1 MSEVLRHTHPL
12 PATPGRVWAVLSDV
26 LAWPRWLPTVLAV
39 DPEDPGAPP
48 GVGARY
54 AVRQP
59 RLGTATWQVTDWRPD
74 RGFVWVSRRPGVRST
89 ATHELTALGPDSTQ
103 LTLAIGW
110 SGPLARPARA
120 AYGRMTARYLA
131 TEAAALAARLAH
143 PA

>member
-39 DPEDPGAPP
+39 HPEDPGAAP

-89 ATHELTALGPDSTQ
+89 ATHALTALGPDSTL